1 MPNAYISGV
10 GGYVPPRVVTN
21 DDLIAMG
28 VETTDAWIQQ
38 RTGIRERRFADDG
51 VGNADLALPAA
62 RAAID
67 DAGLAPTDIDMILY
81 ATLSPDQ
88 CFPGSGVM
96 LAEKLG
102 LCAGE
107 DATFVPAMDIRNQCS
122 GFVYG
127 LGTAASLIQSGACQ
141 HVLVVG
147 SEVHS
152 GGLDFTTR
160 GRTVA
165 SLFGD
170 GAGAAVFSATE
181 EDRGVRYWKCGSD
194 GRFADVLCQRTV
206 NLHLV
211 LVQLRHAL
219 GGLRHRLKDPLSAK
233 FAVRHA
239 GLALT
244 ERLDVGTLLALARVP
259 VLIEHFLSDLESSRH
274 GRRFIFSNLLTLDG
288 RSNFGT
294 LPFSSSPQA
303 PRRRNDVL
311 HDLGVPS
318 IFVRPALERPGFH
331 DEAIRR
337 SHAVG
342 VRVAVVSDE
351 SARAKPRAHVA
362 LNVMLWAL

>member
-194 GRFADVLCQRTV
+194 GRFADVLCQRIFDISRRPFIPLDDEGRGRIEPADMWAHMDGRQV
-206 NLHLV
+206 F
-211 LVQLRHAL
+211 RHAIE
-219 GGLRHRLKDPLSAK
+219 RMSM
-233 FAVRHA
+233 
-239 GLALT
+239 ALI
-244 ERLDVGTLLALARVP
+244 DACQ
-259 VLIEHFLSDLESSRH
+259 DLEITGEDVDLFLFHQANMRINQYLAKSLGIPEDKLVHNIDRY
-274 GRRFIFSNLLTLDG
+274 GNTTAATIPLLMAEAVEDG
-288 RSNFGT
+288 RLVPGMKVAAVAFG
-294 LPFSSSPQA
+294 S
-303 PRRRNDVL
+303 
-311 HDLGVPS
+311 
-318 IFVRPALERPGFH
+318 GFTWGA
-331 DEAIRR
+331 AI
-337 SHAVG
+337 V
-342 VRVAVVSDE
+342 D
-351 SARAKPRAHVA
+351 
-362 LNVMLWAL
+362 W